1 MKRKWLGIALAM
13 SLLLSMTACNAQS
26 GETDAATDA
35 AETGTAQET
44 EGTTE
49 AGGSQVAQLPD
60 YVASDYVTLDTY
72 TGVEVEVQDGTVTDE
87 EFDTAINMLL
97 EEHATT
103 EQITD
108 RVTEEGDTIN
118 FDYSGSIDGEI
129 FEGGTATGQRATLGN
144 GGWIDGFEEG
154 LIGKPCGEEFTI
166 EAYFPD
172 DYSNAELSGKTAQFA
187 IYINY
192 IEGEEIVPELTDDF
206 VKGLEDYTCGTVE
219 EFETVYMEELTQQKT
234 AYMENQAM
242 NTLWN
247 TIVSSAAFSG
257 YPEGYVEA
265 YTEDILANVTAQA
278 AAYGYELEDFVEV
291 LFGSTM
297 EDFNV
302 MVTEQAENQ
311 VKSEMVRNYIA
322 ECEGITVS
330 EEEYLAVVQQYMD
343 AYGYTDMTS
352 FVNAYGVDVVEQQC
366 NSDALFNKVVQFCY
380 DNAVKVP
387 VTTEA
392 ATEAETEAATEAE
405 G

>member
-35 AETGTAQET
+35 QETGTAQET

-129 FEGGTATGQRATLGN
+129 FEGGTATGQTATLGN

-154 LIGKPCGEEFTI
+154 LIGKPLRG
-166 EAYFPD
+166 
-172 DYSNAELSGKTAQFA
+172 
-187 IYINY
+187 
-192 IEGEEIVPELTDDF
+192 
-206 VKGLEDYTCGTVE
+206 
-219 EFETVYMEELTQQKT
+219 
-234 AYMENQAM
+234 
-242 NTLWN
+242 
-247 TIVSSAAFSG
+247 
-257 YPEGYVEA
+257 
-265 YTEDILANVTAQA
+265 
-278 AAYGYELEDFVEV
+278 
-291 LFGSTM
+291 
-297 EDFNV
+297 
-302 MVTEQAENQ
+302 
-311 VKSEMVRNYIA
+311 
-322 ECEGITVS
+322 GIHH
-330 EEEYLAVVQQYMD
+330 
-343 AYGYTDMTS
+343 
-352 FVNAYGVDVVEQQC
+352 
-366 NSDALFNKVVQFCY
+366 
-380 DNAVKVP
+380 
-387 VTTEA
+387 
-392 ATEAETEAATEAE
+392 
-405 G
+405 

>member
-13 SLLLSMTACNAQS
+13 ILLLSMAACSTS
-26 GETDAATDA
+26 GDETGAATDA
-35 AETGTAQET
+35 AQTDAAGETQEST
-44 EGTTE
+44 RAEGN
-49 AGGSQVAQLPD
+49 QVAQLPD
-60 YVASDYVTLDTY
+60 YVASDYVTLDSY
-72 TGVEVEVQDGTVTDE
+72 TGIEVEVQDGTVTDE
-87 EFDTAINMLL
+87 EFDTAVNMLL
-97 EEHATT
+97 EEYATT

-108 RVTEEGDTIN
+108 RVTEEDDTIN
-118 FDYSGSIDGEI
+118 FDYSGSVDGVA
-129 FEGGTATGQRATLGN
+129 FDGGTATGQTATLGN

-166 EAYFPD
+166 EAQFPE
-172 DYSNAELSGKTAQFA
+172 DYANNEELSGKTAEFV

-219 EFETVYMEELTQQKT
+219 EFETVYREELTQQKT
-234 AYMENQAM
+234 AYMENQAK

-247 TIVSSAAFSG
+247 TIVSSASFSG
-257 YPEGYVEA
+257 YPEGYVDA
-265 YTEDILANVTAQA
+265 YSEDILANVSAQA
-278 AAYGYELEDFVEV
+278 TVYGYDLENFVEI
-291 LFGSTM
+291 LFGTTM

-322 ECEGITVS
+322 EREGITVS

-343 AYGYTDMTS
+343 AYGYTDMTT

-380 DNAVKVP
+380 DNAVKIP

-392 ATEAETEAATEAE
+392 ATEAETEAE

>member
-1 MKRKWLGIALAM
+1 M
-13 SLLLSMTACNAQS
+13 
-26 GETDAATDA
+26 
-35 AETGTAQET
+35 
-44 EGTTE
+44 
-49 AGGSQVAQLPD
+49 
-60 YVASDYVTLDTY
+60 
-72 TGVEVEVQDGTVTDE
+72 
-87 EFDTAINMLL
+87 
-97 EEHATT
+97 
-103 EQITD
+103 
-108 RVTEEGDTIN
+108 
-118 FDYSGSIDGEI
+118 
-129 FEGGTATGQRATLGN
+129 
-144 GGWIDGFEEG
+144 
-154 LIGKPCGEEFTI
+154 
-166 EAYFPD
+166 
-172 DYSNAELSGKTAQFA
+172 
-187 IYINY
+187 
-192 IEGEEIVPELTDDF
+192 
-206 VKGLEDYTCGTVE
+206 
-219 EFETVYMEELTQQKT
+219 
-234 AYMENQAM
+234 
-242 NTLWN
+242 
-247 TIVSSAAFSG
+247 
-257 YPEGYVEA
+257 EA